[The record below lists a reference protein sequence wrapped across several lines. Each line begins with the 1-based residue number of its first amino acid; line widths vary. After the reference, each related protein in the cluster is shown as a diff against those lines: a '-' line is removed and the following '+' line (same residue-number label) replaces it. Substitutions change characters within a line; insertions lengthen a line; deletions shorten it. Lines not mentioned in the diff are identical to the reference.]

1 MTNSGCLLLSLP
13 LSVFLPIA
21 LPLSLCLFFRLS
33 VWADVELEQIDFID
47 SCVGEEEEEE
57 GRSRVRGG
65 GDGTSLSSQ
74 FMAYIERRIT
84 REVQA
89 PSISLKCGCI
99 CASIQFKKKNKKI
112 F

>member
-1 MTNSGCLLLSLP
+1 MCLLVGVCHVGLP
-13 LSVFLPIA
+13 R
-21 LPLSLCLFFRLS
+21 RLS
-33 VWADVELEQIDFID
+33 VCRSADVESEQIDFID

-57 GRSRVRGG
+57 GRSRGRGAGG

-89 PSISLKCGCI
+89 PPLGDDDITLCVLSS
-99 CASIQFKKKNKKI
+99 
-112 F
+112 